1 MPLPIPRKINLGSGK
16 DFRPDYLNID
26 IEDYWSPDIVADV
39 SGDFP
44 SGGRAW
50 YATERF
56 GELEIAHG
64 AFDEIV
70 SNDVLEHVRDLPR
83 TMTNCLNLLRTG
95 GVFDIVVPYDL
106 SHSAWQDP
114 THVRAFNERSWLYY
128 TDWFWYLRWRTHRFV
143 LRRLDF
149 APSDLGQ
156 QLLSGGQTQELV
168 IRTPR
173 AIESM
178 LVRLEK
184 VELSEQDRKE
194 LSKFMPAGRRAASQ
208 GQL

>member
-1 MPLPIPRKINLGSGK
+1 MPPPVPRKINLGSGK
-16 DFRPDYLNID
+16 DFRPDCLNID

-44 SGGRAW
+44 PGGRAR
-50 YATERF
+50 YATKRF

-64 AFDEIV
+64 TFDEII
-70 SNDVLEHVRDLPR
+70 SNDVLEHVPDLPR

-95 GVFDIVVPYDL
+95 GVFNIVVPYDL
-106 SHSAWQDP
+106 SHGAWQDP

-143 LRRLDF
+143 MRELEF
-149 APSDLGQ
+149 VPSDLGQ
-156 QLLSGGQTQELV
+156 ELLGSGQEQELV

-178 LVRLEK
+178 RVRLEK
-184 VELSEQDRKE
+184 IELSNKDRE
-194 LSKFMPAGRRAASQ
+194 ILSKVTPAGRR
-208 GQL
+208 